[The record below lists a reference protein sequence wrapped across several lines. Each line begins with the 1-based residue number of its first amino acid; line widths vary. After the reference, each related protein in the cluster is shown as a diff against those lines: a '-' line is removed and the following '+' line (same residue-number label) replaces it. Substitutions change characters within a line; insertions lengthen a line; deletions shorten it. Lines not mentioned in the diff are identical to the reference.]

1 MPSPKKPAG
10 KKSAPFQKSIGKA
23 ANYLADKLPNA
34 QKDAQRRMRTRKP
47 GGGAARG

>member
-1 MPSPKKPAG
+1 MPSPKKPAA

-34 QKDAQRRMRTRKP
+34 QKAAQRKMRGKP
-47 GGGAARG
+47 QGGAARG